1 MIRPLATLVLVA
13 LIAGRAEATDTVI
26 ATPERCRELI
36 ALFDEIIVNRFD
48 YRILKLQ
55 DDELAEARR
64 LRRQAE
70 VECVRGQYWF
80 GVHSIEDALE
90 KIGMVPPLE
99 ADAPE
104 E

>member
-13 LIAGRAEATDTVI
+13 LMAGRAEATDTVI
-26 ATPERCRELI
+26 ATPERCRQLI
-36 ALFDEIIVNRFD
+36 ALFDEIIINRFD

-64 LRRQAE
+64 LRRQAA
-70 VECVRGQYWF
+70 VECGSGQFWF
-80 GVHSIEDALE
+80 GVHAIEDALE
-90 KIGMVPPLE
+90 RIGMVPHPE

-104 E
+104 Q

>member
-55 DDELAEARR
+55 DYELAEARR

-80 GVHSIEDALE
+80 GVHAIEDALE
-90 KIGMVPPLE
+90 KIGMVPPE